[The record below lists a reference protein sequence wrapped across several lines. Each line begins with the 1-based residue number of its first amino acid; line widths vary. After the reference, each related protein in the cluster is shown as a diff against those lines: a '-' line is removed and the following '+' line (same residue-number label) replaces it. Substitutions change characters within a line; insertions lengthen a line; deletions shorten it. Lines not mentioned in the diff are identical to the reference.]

1 MLNAARY
8 QNRDRLVEFTGT
20 RIFKVKVAFL
30 MLLLSKMCDS
40 AESSKIN
47 SLFLWNEYFAIVKSS
62 EMNFSR
68 LWKMYITFDWK
79 RK

>member
-1 MLNAARY
+1 MFNAARY
-8 QNRDRLVEFTGT
+8 QNRDMIVELMGT

-40 AESSKIN
+40 AKSGKIN
-47 SLFLWNEYFAIVKSS
+47 SLFLSNEHFAIVKSS